1 MKKTTLILA
10 GLSISLAFAACSGG
24 SNSSTAD
31 SAATDSGLAAT
42 AHDSTMHMDS
52 AAIDAAMYDAAH
64 AEITATKPDTTVSG
78 VAHFSKKDSK
88 VELQL
93 TLTIPKKANSTVAVH
108 FHEHGD
114 CGDMGKGAHGH
125 WNPTKEDHG
134 KWGSAHYHSGDIGNI
149 KLDKD
154 GKASFT
160 VETDRWTIGGPEKT
174 NILNRSIIVHSGV
187 DDYKTQPTGNS
198 GSRIGCGVI
207 AKM

>member
-1 MKKTTLILA
+1 MKNQTLL
-10 GLSISLAFAACSGG
+10 LSVLCISLAFTSCKSGG
-24 SNSSTAD
+24 NKSNSDSTSAD
-31 SAATDSGLAAT
+31 SSVKTVEET
-42 AHDSTMHMDS
+42 KHMDH
-52 AAIDAAMYDAAH
+52 AAMDTAMYDSAH
-64 AEITATKPDTTVSG
+64 ADITATKPDTTVSG
-78 VAHFSKKDSK
+78 TAHFTRKDAE

-134 KWGSAHYHSGDIGNI
+134 KWGAAPYHSGDIGNI

-154 GKASFT
+154 GKATFT
-160 VETDRWTIGGPEKT
+160 VKTDRWTIGGPEKT
-174 NILNRSIIVHSGV
+174 NILNRSLIVHSGV

-207 AKM
+207 NKM